1 MSKKLKKSRKKL
13 FKTFAKL
20 VPGYKLRIALFRAC
34 GYKIGNEV
42 YIADDLIISENLDAT
57 NNLIIEDRVS
67 IGPRV
72 TLLTSSDPNFSKIWD
87 LVKIQRGKIVIKH
100 DAWIGAGAII
110 MPDVTIGEGAV
121 VGAGSVVTKDVD
133 PYTVVAGVPAKILKK
148 LDFKKL
154 EKK

>member
-121 VGAGSVVTKDVD
+121 VGAG
-133 PYTVVAGVPAKILKK
+133 
-148 LDFKKL
+148 
-154 EKK
+154 